1 MYFYNQKIE
10 DVYKE
15 LQADGNGLSAIEVE
29 TRLKKHGFNELQAK
43 KKVNPFFLFL
53 MQFKN
58 VVIYI
63 LFGAAIL
70 SFFMNHMIDAFVI
83 LGILIINA
91 TVGFIQEYKAE
102 QSIEALKKL
111 ASLQAKVLRDGKVQ
125 IIMVSHVLPGDI
137 ILLETGDKV
146 PADARLIEVVNLETQ
161 EASLTGESLPVHK
174 NLALCEDDS
183 GLGDQCNM
191 VFSGTIVTK
200 GRGKAIVTATGMQT
214 QIGRIAEL
222 ISEEETPSTP
232 LQENINRFGKILG
245 ITTIILCVL
254 IFAIGFYT
262 SGEFLNMLMTAI
274 ALGVAAV
281 PEGLPIVVTISLAF
295 GTQRLLKKNALMRK
309 LASVETLGST
319 TVICTD
325 KTGTLTKNEMTV
337 KRLYCNGK
345 IVEVTGDGYESAGEF
360 ISENKKVPS
369 EEIRLLLT
377 TGILNND
384 SHLEMKDG
392 IVTVIG
398 DPTEGC
404 LLVAARKLGL
414 QQQSLVHEYKRV
426 AEIGFDSTRKMMTTI
441 HHVGKKK
448 IAFVKGA
455 SDILLELCTHIKKND
470 LIKPLKAS
478 EKQKII
484 EANKLFAKD
493 AMRVLAFAYKELDA
507 KDEITENDTETSLTF
522 LGLQAMIDPP
532 REEVKD
538 AIARCN
544 SAGIRVIMITGD
556 DEITAKAIA
565 KQVGIESDSISGKK
579 LSVQNIP
586 ELLNNIS
593 IFARVNPEHKLQI
606 VEALKKKG
614 EVVAVTGDGVN
625 DAPALKKADIG
636 IAMGITGTDVS
647 KEASSMVLVDD
658 NFTTIVNAVEE
669 GRNIYNNIRRF
680 ISYQLSTNIGAIIL
694 IVVSIIFLLPLPIL
708 PLQLLWVNLSVDGPP
723 ALSLGIEP
731 GNPNIMQQKP
741 RKKTEN
747 IISLNRASYMFFSG
761 IIMTLGTLALFLYIL
776 VKNNWSFFASVERTD
791 PVYMYAVT
799 VAFTTFVMF
808 QMFNVINWKAY
819 EERLFTTKLFQNKWL
834 WLAIALS
841 ISLQLLLLYTPLS
854 KAFGVVPL
862 SIKDWVMIIVVSSSV
877 LWFGEIVKIVKKYLN
892 NNNNSQVE

>member
-15 LQADGNGLSAIEVE
+15 LQADDKGLSAIEIE
-29 TRLKKHGFNELQAK
+29 ARLKKHGYNELQAK
-43 KKVNPFFLFL
+43 KKISPFFLFL
-53 MQFKN
+53 SQFKN

-63 LFGAAIL
+63 LLGAAIL
-70 SFFMNHMIDAFVI
+70 SFFMNHIVDAFVI
-83 LGILIINA
+83 LGILVINA
-91 TVGFIQEYKAE
+91 IVGFLQEYKAE

-111 ASLQAKVLRDGKVQ
+111 ASLQAKVLRDEKVQ
-125 IIMVSHVLPGDI
+125 TIAVSHVVPGDI
-137 ILLETGDKV
+137 ILLDTGDKV
-146 PADARLIEVVNLETQ
+146 PADARLIEIVNLETQ

-174 NLALCEDDS
+174 SLALCDNDS
-183 GLGDQCNM
+183 GLGDQYNM

-200 GRGKAIVTATGMQT
+200 GRGKAIVTATAMNT
-214 QIGRIAEL
+214 QIGKIAEL
-222 ISEEETPSTP
+222 ISQEEAPLTP

-245 ITTIILCVL
+245 IATIIICIL

-309 LASVETLGST
+309 LASVEALGST

-337 KRLYCNGK
+337 KKLYCNGK
-345 IVEVTGDGYESAGEF
+345 IIEVTGNGYDAAGEF
-360 ISENKKVPS
+360 LFENQTVSS
-369 EEIRLLLT
+369 EEVRFLLT
-377 TGILNND
+377 AGILNND
-384 SHLEMKDG
+384 SHLEIKEG
-392 IVTVIG
+392 NVTVIG

-404 LLVAARKLGL
+404 LLVAAKKLGL
-414 QQQSLVHEYKRV
+414 QQQYFVHEYKRIN
-426 AEIGFDSTRKMMTTI
+426 EIGFDSIRKRMTTI
-441 HHVGKKK
+441 HQVGKKK

-455 SDILLELCTHIKKND
+455 PDVLLELCTHIKKKD

-478 EKQKII
+478 EKLKII
-484 EANKLFAKD
+484 EANGQFAKD
-493 AMRVLAFAYKELDA
+493 AMRVLAFAYKELDPRQLDS
-507 KDEITENDTETSLTF
+507 KQEITKEIEVSVESSLTF
-522 LGLQAMIDPP
+522 IGLQAMIDPP

-565 KQVGIESDSISGKK
+565 NQVGINGDSISGKK
-579 LSVQNIP
+579 LSSQNIS
-586 ELLNNIS
+586 ELLDKIS

-606 VEALKKKG
+606 VEALKKRG

-636 IAMGITGTDVS
+636 VAMGITGTDVS

-658 NFTTIVNAVEE
+658 NFSTIVNAVEE
-669 GRNIYNNIRRF
+669 GRNIYNNIKRF
-680 ISYQLSTNIGAIIL
+680 ISYQLSTNIGAMIL
-694 IVVSIIFLLPLPIL
+694 IVISILFILPLPIL

-731 GNPNIMQQKP
+731 GNPDIMQQKP
-741 RKKTEN
+741 RKRTDN
-747 IISLNRASYMFFSG
+747 IISLNRASYMFFTG
-761 IIMTLGTLALFLYIL
+761 IIMALGTLALFLYTL
-776 VKNNWSFFASVERTD
+776 VKNNWSFYASVERTD

-808 QMFNVINWKAY
+808 QMFNVLR
-819 EERLFTTKLFQNKWL
+819 E
-834 WLAIALS
+834 
-841 ISLQLLLLYTPLS
+841 
-854 KAFGVVPL
+854 
-862 SIKDWVMIIVVSSSV
+862 
-877 LWFGEIVKIVKKYLN
+877 
-892 NNNNSQVE
+892 